1 MTYTTYSA
9 AQAVTRSKQYT
20 SWRTGYCLNFVRNML
35 SPTVNSRYSL
45 PDANH
50 SWTYAQQKVYAGTP
64 PPGAPVYWRSGVY
77 GHIALSL
84 GGGYCRS
91 TDWPYKGSVG
101 TVSISRMTS
110 AWGMTYRGWSRDY
123 AGLIIRGLESGS
135 VTTSTSIPAP
145 VNYSETTNYTLND
158 EELRLGIYSTAAKAF
173 NMRVWSWLYWDGGTA
188 GRAWCIQNY
197 KRWMSEPSNEFGAA
211 TQEAMRKMYAIL
223 ASREPAGGWTP
234 TALWPGPKLLVR
246 LGLRAD

>member
-50 SWTYAQQKVYAGTP
+50 SWTYAQQKMYSGTP
-64 PPGAPVYWRSGVY
+64 PAGAPVYWRSGVY

-91 TDWPYKGSVG
+91 TDWPSKGSVG
-101 TVSISRMTS
+101 TVSIFRITS
-110 AWGMTYRGWSRDY
+110 AWGMGYRGWSRDY
-123 AGLIIRGLESGS
+123 AGLLIPGLEGG

-145 VNYSETTNYTLND
+145 VNYSESTAYVLDD
-158 EELRLGIYSTAAKAF
+158 EALRLWKRSAAAKAF
-173 NMRVWSWLYWDGGTA
+173 NARIWSWLYWNGGTS

-197 KRWMSEPSNEFGAA
+197 KGWMAEASDVYGALSQGA
-211 TQEAMRKMYAIL
+211 TRKMYAIL
-223 ASREPAGGWTP
+223 GMPYATV
-234 TALWPGPKLLVR
+234 TYPGPELLRR